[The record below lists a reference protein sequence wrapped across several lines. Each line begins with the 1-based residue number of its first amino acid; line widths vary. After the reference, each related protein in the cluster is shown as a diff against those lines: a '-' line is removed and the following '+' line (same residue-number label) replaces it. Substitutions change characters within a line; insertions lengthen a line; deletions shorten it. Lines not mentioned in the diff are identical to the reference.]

1 MIILLLFD
9 KIVLKYYIYINWGS
23 RMSDIKELI
32 AEIEALRKVLVDSF
46 ESEYSDKD
54 IIVISQ
60 RLDVL
65 IVEYM
70 KKKPGHP

>member
-1 MIILLLFD
+1 
-9 KIVLKYYIYINWGS
+9 
-23 RMSDIKELI
+23 MSDIKELI

>member
-1 MIILLLFD
+1 
-9 KIVLKYYIYINWGS
+9 
-23 RMSDIKELI
+23 MSDIKKLI
-32 AEIEALRKVLVDSF
+32 VEIEVLRKVLVDCF

-70 KKKPGHP
+70 KKKSGLP